1 MNNKSLNHK
10 TVNNTKKQNRIA
22 KDLLTYKK

>member
-1 MNNKSLNHK
+1 MNNKSFNHK
-10 TVNNTKKQNRIA
+10 TVNNAKKQNRIV